1 VGSTTV
7 DKEVVPTR
15 RTVISLAILLAANA
29 IGLVIAAAVLDKVE
43 LDWTAFIFALIIFT
57 IVEAIALP
65 GVRKV
70 AESKAPAI
78 SSGVAL
84 IATYVALLITDILS
98 DGLDIE
104 GVGTWILATLIVWVC
119 TMVATLILQRVF
131 HPDRGRATA

>member
-1 VGSTTV
+1 M
-7 DKEVVPTR
+7 R
-15 RTVISLAILLAANA
+15 RTVISLAILLVANA
-29 IGLVIAAAVLDKVE
+29 IGLIIAAAVLDKVE
-43 LDWTAFIFALIIFT
+43 LDWAAFIFALIIFT

-78 SSGVAL
+78 SGGVAL

-104 GVGTWILATLIVWVC
+104 GIGTWILATLIVWIC
-119 TMVATLILQRVF
+119 TMVASLVLQMIF
-131 HPDRGRATA
+131 KPDRGRAAA

>member
-1 VGSTTV
+1 M
-7 DKEVVPTR
+7 R

-29 IGLVIAAAVLDKVE
+29 IGLIIAAVVLDKVE

-65 GVRKV
+65 GIGKV

-84 IATYVALLITDILS
+84 IATFVALLITDILS

-119 TMVATLILQRVF
+119 TMVATLILQKVF
-131 HPDRGRATA
+131 RAERGPARA

>member
-1 VGSTTV
+1 M
-7 DKEVVPTR
+7 R

-29 IGLVIAAAVLDKVE
+29 IGLIIAAVVLEKVE

-57 IVEAIALP
+57 IVEAIATP
-65 GVRKV
+65 GVGKV
-70 AESKAPAI
+70 AEAKAPAI

-84 IATYVALLITDILS
+84 IATFVALLITDILS

-119 TMVATLILQRVF
+119 TMVATLILQKVF
-131 HPDRGRATA
+131 RPERGPARA

>member
-1 VGSTTV
+1 M
-7 DKEVVPTR
+7 R

-29 IGLVIAAAVLDKVE
+29 IGLIIAAVVLDKVE

-57 IVEAIALP
+57 IVEAIAVP
-65 GVRKV
+65 GIGKV

-84 IATYVALLITDILS
+84 IATFVALLITDILS

-104 GVGTWILATLIVWVC
+104 GVGTWILATLIVWIC
-119 TMVATLILQRVF
+119 TMVATLILQKVF
-131 HPDRGRATA
+131 RPARGPARA

>member
-1 VGSTTV
+1 M
-7 DKEVVPTR
+7 R

-29 IGLVIAAAVLDKVE
+29 IGLIIAAVVLDKVE

-65 GVRKV
+65 GIRKV

>member
-1 VGSTTV
+1 M
-7 DKEVVPTR
+7 R

-29 IGLVIAAAVLDKVE
+29 IGLIIAAVVLDKVE

-57 IVEAIALP
+57 IVEAIAVP
-65 GVRKV
+65 GIGKV

-84 IATYVALLITDILS
+84 IATFVALLITDILS

-119 TMVATLILQRVF
+119 TMVATLILQKVF
-131 HPDRGRATA
+131 RPERGPART

>member
-1 VGSTTV
+1 M
-7 DKEVVPTR
+7 R

-29 IGLVIAAAVLDKVE
+29 IGLIIAAVVLDKVE

-57 IVEAIALP
+57 IVEAIAVP
-65 GVRKV
+65 GIGKV

-84 IATYVALLITDILS
+84 IATFVALLITDILS

-104 GVGTWILATLIVWVC
+104 GVGTWILATLIVWVHDGGDADPAEGLPSRARSGEGV
-119 TMVATLILQRVF
+119 TSRV
-131 HPDRGRATA
+131 